1 MTNREIFESKN
12 AWSGM
17 LQQKLNIKTSFKLM
31 KYVKLVEA
39 EIALINEQKD
49 RLVKEKYGVKG
60 EDEKN
65 FMIPQDKIQD
75 FANELNEL
83 LLEESDLPQI
93 DITMEKFIDAISNE
107 SNTIKT
113 IDILLLEPFFKKEIE
128 KKDIDEVIN

>member
-12 AWSGM
+12 AWSSM
-17 LQQKLNIKTSFKLM
+17 LQQELNIRTSFKLM

-60 EDEKN
+60 TDEKN
-65 FMIPQDKIQD
+65 FIIPQDKIQD

-93 DITMEKFIDAISNE
+93 DITMQKFIDAISHE

-113 IDILLLEPFFKKEIE
+113 IDILLLEPFFKKETE
-128 KKDIDEVIN
+128 KEDIDEVIN